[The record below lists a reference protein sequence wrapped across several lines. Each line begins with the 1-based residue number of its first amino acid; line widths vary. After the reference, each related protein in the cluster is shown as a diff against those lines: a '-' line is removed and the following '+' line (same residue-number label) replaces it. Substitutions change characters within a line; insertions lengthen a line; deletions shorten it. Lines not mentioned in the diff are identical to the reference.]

1 MEIFIFF
8 QHIVIV
14 EDLNREI
21 ATLEE
26 VSNNISLIYT
36 DTLEKEM
43 YSRGI
48 YRLRTCFEIKYDIH
62 KGFKGILIEDIIYET
77 LKLFIEGKRKWYKDK
92 FPEFKDQLL
101 SSFDSV
107 ISNTINKMNHIESVS
122 LDDNSFSIP
131 DEEKNNYSDYISFC
145 EKELEN
151 LNATDEEILLFEPY
165 IIEGIKRSEL
175 SKEYGISES
184 ELTNINKRLKRKLP
198 IIREKL
204 MDYLK

>member
-1 MEIFIFF
+1 
-8 QHIVIV
+8 V
-14 EDLNREI
+14 EDLNRKT
-21 ATLEE
+21 ATIEE
-26 VSNNISLIYT
+26 VINAISQIYT

-48 YRLRTCFEIKYDIH
+48 YRLRTFFGINYDIH

-77 LKLFIEGKRKWYKDK
+77 IKLFIEGKRKWYKDE
-92 FPEFKDQLL
+92 FPEFKNQLF

-107 ISNTINKMNHIESVS
+107 ISNTINKVNHIDSIPLDEST
-122 LDDNSFSIP
+122 FSIP
-131 DEEKNNYSDYISFC
+131 NEDNNYNDYISFC
-145 EKELEN
+145 EKELEK

-165 IIEGIKRSEL
+165 IVGGIKRSEL
-175 SKEYGISES
+175 SKEYGLSEN

-204 MDYLK
+204 MNYLK

>member
-151 LNATDEEILLFEPY
+151 RLMALNSAVAK
-165 IIEGIKRSEL
+165 EGFSEDDRLSAPPGSAGHPARSADGVR
-175 SKEYGISES
+175 KERNG
-184 ELTNINKRLKRKLP
+184 
-198 IIREKL
+198 
-204 MDYLK
+204 